1 MDRDFNVHM
10 MGSLVPESYSRIL
23 DEQVMAQERPYGY
36 TNEPPPADTG
46 NFNQRALESNK
57 QYGMRKGRAV

>member
-1 MDRDFNVHM
+1 MEENFDVHM
-10 MGSLVPESYSRIL
+10 MGSLLPESYSRML
-23 DEQVMAQERPYGY
+23 DERVAHQERPYGY

-57 QYGMRKGRAV
+57 QYGMKKGRAV